1 MTRVF
6 RSISAIGAVARDES
20 GAAAS
25 WSAMWF
31 IGCLALGGVAVD
43 AANAFNMKSRL
54 QSVAD
59 ASALAAVMQI
69 DDRAAARTAAV
80 SLAERNMPPSEHGAV
95 INVSDIRFGMLDAD
109 TGAFIEAADSEPAE
123 MVRIVAGRS
132 SDRGNAVPTYLL
144 RLIGPSV
151 WEVGAAATAQ
161 TSGRAAPPPVNHLT
175 ACPSVMIMTS
185 GELSRELKTGGN
197 SNFGPGVCLYADLG
211 VNVTG
216 NNCFEVGS
224 HIISPDADLNRISPL
239 ACGVEEDVVVEAII
253 EPKLLPE
260 ITGGLFDL
268 IFTTVNNAGK
278 IWGDNETQEQLAL
291 LPPHLIGARIQRV
304 NMGSWN
310 VENAHLRENYI
321 YLVDHGVQFTGG
333 TEISNSAFIV
343 NGKMGISGGNGI
355 KFDNI
360 FFFSRD
366 SLNFTGNATLGDSE
380 KLCGDGFYRVYL
392 FSEDNLSIGGGNAA
406 TSVSG
411 LMGAA
416 PGFDPGGGLKDARGM
431 YIETSGKLTL
441 GGGSNLS
448 GCNMPLTSIY
458 DDLFQTAPTDGQTA
472 GAVLGA
478 SLVQ

>member
-1 MTRVF
+1 
-6 RSISAIGAVARDES
+6 
-20 GAAAS
+20 
-25 WSAMWF
+25 
-31 IGCLALGGVAVD
+31 
-43 AANAFNMKSRL
+43 
-54 QSVAD
+54 
-59 ASALAAVMQI
+59 
-69 DDRAAARTAAV
+69 
-80 SLAERNMPPSEHGAV
+80 
-95 INVSDIRFGMLDAD
+95 
-109 TGAFIEAADSEPAE
+109 
-123 MVRIVAGRS
+123 
-132 SDRGNAVPTYLL
+132 
-144 RLIGPSV
+144 
-151 WEVGAAATAQ
+151 
-161 TSGRAAPPPVNHLT
+161 
-175 ACPSVMIMTS
+175 
-185 GELSRELKTGGN
+185 
-197 SNFGPGVCLYADLG
+197 
-211 VNVTG
+211 
-216 NNCFEVGS
+216 
-224 HIISPDADLNRISPL
+224 
-239 ACGVEEDVVVEAII
+239 
-253 EPKLLPE
+253 
-260 ITGGLFDL
+260 L